1 MKKMSAKSPIH
12 VESVGKETKIGHG
25 LVFEKFEVKVD
36 PIMRWIL
43 QVISYENHIEMNVM
57 SNNFYGN

>member
-1 MKKMSAKSPIH
+1 MSAKSPIH
-12 VESVGKETKIGHG
+12 VESDGKETKIGHG

-36 PIMRWIL
+36 PISPWFVQL
-43 QVISYENHIEMNVM
+43 ISYENHIEINVM